1 MEIVTL
7 NLADLTPYE
16 QNARHHEQEDLEA
29 IKASILEFGFNDPVG
44 IWGDKNIIVEGHG
57 RVMAAEHLGMIAVP
71 CIRLDHLTDEQRRAY
86 ALAHN
91 KTAELSGWDFSILD
105 EELEKIQEI
114 DMTAFGFDIPEP
126 EEEGEIVE
134 DMPPDPTY
142 QRCEPGDVWK
152 CGDHTLICGDATDP
166 ETVAR
171 LVEGNT
177 IDLLLTDPPY
187 NVDVGS
193 AERPHSSNNGVH
205 ILNDKK
211 PFDEFVEFLTGAL
224 RNGCGHL
231 KPGGAFYIW
240 YAGLHHPE
248 FAKSIENIDEFKL
261 HEQLI
266 WVKSHFVMGRNS
278 DYQWMHECCLYG
290 WKTGAAHYFT
300 NSRAEESVIE
310 DKEVK
315 LSTMKKDE
323 LIELCEKLMG
333 RDEST
338 TILRAE
344 KPNAADLHPT
354 VKPQALLTRLIKNST
369 HPGENVL
376 DLFGGS
382 GSTMIAAEQLGRRC
396 YMAELDP
403 HYCDVILQR
412 WEQFTGK
419 EAVKIGQG
427 TMAAEDQDG
436 LQKGGD
442 I

>member
-57 RVMAAEHLGMIAVP
+57 RVMAAEQLGMIAVP

-105 EELEKIQEI
+105 EELEKIKEI

-142 QRCEPGDVWK
+142 QRCKPGDVWK

-177 IDLLLTDPPY
+177 IDLLLTAPPY

-193 AERPHSSNNGVH
+193 CERPNSSNDGVH
-205 ILNDKK
+205 IMNDHMG
-211 PFDEFVEFLTGAL
+211 DAAFVEFLSRAFHAADSAM
-224 RNGCGHL
+224 R
-231 KPGGAFYIW
+231 PGGAWYVF
-240 YAGLHHPE
+240 YAGLNHSQ
-248 FAKSIENIDEFKL
+248 FQAALDDVADWKT
-261 HEQLI
+261 HEQLV
-266 WVKSHFVMGRNS
+266 WVKSHFVLGRNS
-278 DYQWMHECCLYG
+278 DYQWAHEPILYG
-290 WKTGAAHYFT
+290 WKTGGAHYFT
-300 NSRAEESVIE
+300 NSRAESTVVE
-310 DKEVK
+310 DYQER
-315 LSTMKKDE
+315 LSTLKKDE
-323 LIELCEKLMG
+323 LVELCERLMG
-333 RDEST
+333 RSEST
-338 TILRAE
+338 TVVRAG

-354 VKPQALLTRLIKNST
+354 VKPQAVLALLMRNSSR
-369 HPGENVL
+369 PGWIVL

-382 GSTMIAAEQLGRRC
+382 GSTMIAAEQLGRRARL
-396 YMAELDP
+396 MELDP

-412 WEQFTGK
+412 WEKFTGRR
-419 EAVKIGQG
+419 
-427 TMAAEDQDG
+427 AELLEDARESA
-436 LQKGGD
+436 
-442 I
+442 